1 MSRLGVQMMKF
12 SRMTTSVKM
21 LSLLLVTISM
31 LALQGCESQSN
42 GYLIPCISCEPAVA
56 APKPAPR
63 PAPAPIVQAPD
74 VVCGRLVWPTGNLA
88 TSSILVEKC
97 APSTVQVGMPFDFTI
112 KVKNLTGVALKNVIV
127 KDDVP
132 SSFNVSAVS
141 IKPNTSGNNM
151 VWNFGVLP
159 AGAEKTIVITG
170 TPTAAGKLEN
180 CLAVSHELDTC
191 VALNVVA
198 PALKLEKTA
207 PASVLKCDPIPYKL
221 TVTNT
226 GVGDARNVVINDT
239 LPDGIVTEDGK
250 KNVSINVG
258 TLPAGKSMSYTV
270 NAKATKTGTFTNAA
284 SANAVGGLTANASS
298 TTNVLSP
305 DLKITKTGPA
315 MRFLGRPVDYTIT
328 VTNTG
333 NGVARDVVIQDIIP
347 AGATSIATSDGGQL
361 SGGKITWM
369 AGDLAP
375 AASKTVTVKVVGNQL
390 GTIVNTA
397 SASAYC
403 AEAVTAT
410 AKTQIKGIPA
420 ILLECVDLVDP
431 VEVGAETTYV
441 ITVTNQGSLTGTNI
455 RLVVNLEDTAQYVS
469 TAGPTTASV
478 NGKTIT
484 LAPLPTL
491 APKERQSWQI
501 KVKAVGSGDVRFSV
515 DMNSDQI
522 DRPVKETEST
532 NFYE

>member
-1 MSRLGVQMMKF
+1 MMKR
-12 SRMTTSVKM
+12 SKLTNTVKL
-21 LSLLLVTISM
+21 LSLLLVTVGMFAI
-31 LALQGCESQSN
+31 QGCASDTN
-42 GYLIPCISCEPAVA
+42 GHLIPCVSCAPVA
-56 APKPAPR
+56 AAPAPAPR
-63 PAPAPIVQAPD
+63 PAMAPIVQAPD

-97 APSTVQVGMPFDFTI
+97 APSSVQVGVPFDFTI
-112 KVKNLTGVALKNVIV
+112 KVKNLTGVALKNVTI

-132 SSFNVSAVS
+132 SSFNVKSVS
-141 IKPNTSGNNM
+141 VKPATSGNNM
-151 VWNFGVLP
+151 VWNFSELP
-159 AGAEKTIVITG
+159 AGAEKTIVISG

-198 PALKLEKTA
+198 PALKLEKTG

-221 TVTNT
+221 VVTNT

-239 LPDGIVTEDGK
+239 LPEGIVTEAGEK
-250 KNVSINVG
+250 SVAINVG

-270 NAKATKTGTFTNAA
+270 NAKAMKTGSFTNSASA
-284 SANAVGGLTANASS
+284 SGLGGLSANASAS
-298 TTNVLSP
+298 TTVLSP

-333 NGVARDVVIQDIIP
+333 NGDARNVVIQDIIP
-347 AGATSIATSDGGQL
+347 AGATSISTSDGGQL
-361 SGGKITWM
+361 ADGKITWM
-369 AGDLAP
+369 VGTLAP
-375 AASKTVTVKVVGNQL
+375 SASKTVNVKVVGNQL

-397 SASAYC
+397 SATAYC
-403 AEAVTAT
+403 AEPVTAS
-410 AKTQIKGIPA
+410 AKTEIKGIPA

-431 VEVGAETTYV
+431 VEVGSETTYV

-455 RLVVNLEDTAQYVS
+455 ALTVTLEDAAEYVS
-469 TAGPTTASV
+469 AAGPTTATVS
-478 NGKTIT
+478 GKTIK
-484 LAPLPTL
+484 LAPLAKL

-501 KVKAVGSGDVRFSV
+501 KVKALSAKDVRFGVS
-515 DMNSDQI
+515 MTSDQI
-522 DRPVKETEST
+522 DRPVQETEST
-532 NFYE
+532 NFY